1 MLMKKFFG
9 MALSCAVLLLALTAC
24 NSNNA
29 QQAAPAPDNL
39 SALKEILQVR
49 KSIRQFDTTKVVSDE
64 VMLDILW
71 AANGINRE
79 DGRRT
84 APSAVN
90 AQDIVMYVCQGD
102 GTYLYRPAEE
112 VLEKVSGT
120 DIRPIFAGR
129 NSFAL
134 NNPVIML
141 MSDYSKFSRFGAEAA
156 AKFGAMDAGYVSQNI
171 YMYCAA
177 ADMAT
182 VACAPG
188 INQKAVQEALMLP
201 ETMISLIYHPVGYPA
216 E

>member
-1 MLMKKFFG
+1 MKKYFG
-9 MALSCAVLLLALTAC
+9 TIILSAAIALMLTGCCAKGGTE
-24 NSNNA
+24 
-29 QQAAPAPDNL
+29 AAPLPDKGEVL
-39 SALKEILQVR
+39 TEILNAR
-49 KSIRQFDTTKVVSDE
+49 KSIRKFAADKPVTNE

-90 AQDIVMYVCQGD
+90 AQDIVMYVCKED
-102 GTYLYRPAEE
+102 GTYLYKPQTEE
-112 VLEKVSGT
+112 LEKISGT
-120 DIRPIFAGR
+120 DVRPIFAGR

-134 NNPVIML
+134 TNPVIL
-141 MSDYSKFSRFGAEAA
+141 LVSDYSKFSRFGAEAA

-171 YMYCAA
+171 YIYCAA
-177 ADMAT
+177 NDMAT

-188 INQKAVQEALMLP
+188 IDQKAVQEALMLP

>member
-1 MLMKKFFG
+1 MKKS
-9 MALSCAVLLLALTAC
+9 LSTIIISTATAFMLAGCCAKGETEAVPL
-24 NSNNA
+24 
-29 QQAAPAPDNL
+29 PD
-39 SALKEILQVR
+39 KGEILTEILNAR
-49 KSIRQFDTTKVVSDE
+49 KSIRKFAADKPVTDD

-90 AQDIVMYVCQGD
+90 AQDIVMYVCKED
-102 GTYLYRPAEE
+102 GTYLYKPQTEE
-112 VLEKVSGT
+112 LEKISGT
-120 DIRPIFAGR
+120 DVRPIIAGR

-134 NNPVIML
+134 TNPVIL
-141 MSDYSKFSRFGAEAA
+141 LASDYTKFSRFSPEAQ

-171 YMYCAA
+171 YIYCAA
-177 ADMAT
+177 NDMAT

-188 INQKAVQEALMLP
+188 IDQKAVQEALMLP

>member
-1 MLMKKFFG
+1 MKKYFG
-9 MALSCAVLLLALTAC
+9 TII
-24 NSNNA
+24 
-29 QQAAPAPDNL
+29 L
-39 SALKEILQVR
+39 SAAIAIILAGCCANGQTETAPLPNKGEVLTEILNAR
-49 KSIRQFDTTKVVSDE
+49 KSIRKFAADKPVTDE
-64 VMLDILW
+64 VILDILW

-90 AQDIVMYVCQGD
+90 AQDIVMYVCKED
-102 GTYLYRPAEE
+102 GTYLYKPQTEE
-112 VLEKVSGT
+112 LEKISGT
-120 DIRPIFAGR
+120 DVRPIFAGR

-134 NNPVIML
+134 TNPVIL
-141 MSDYSKFSRFGAEAA
+141 LVSDYSKFSRFGAEAA

-171 YMYCAA
+171 YIYCAA
-177 ADMAT
+177 NDMAT

-188 INQKAVQEALMLP
+188 IDQKAVQEALMLP